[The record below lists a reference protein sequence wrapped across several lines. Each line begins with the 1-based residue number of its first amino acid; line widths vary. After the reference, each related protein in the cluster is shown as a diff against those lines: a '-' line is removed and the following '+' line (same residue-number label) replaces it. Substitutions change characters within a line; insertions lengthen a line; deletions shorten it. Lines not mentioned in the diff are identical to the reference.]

1 MQVSSKSTLCIPVTT
16 NIDFTRDSQ
25 FHLYS
30 DMSFSFLCR
39 EMECTNYRL
48 EKAS

>member
-1 MQVSSKSTLCIPVTT
+1 MQVSSKSTLRISIRGNT
-16 NIDFTRDSQ
+16 DFTRDPH

-30 DMSFSFLCR
+30 DMSSSFLCR
-39 EMECTNYRL
+39 EMECANYRL